1 MYENQEDMLLIRIAE
16 NQEESQLSYAYVFA
30 KLKTPFHSKGETGE
44 EERTEQ
50 ALAIRWW
57 KKR

>member
-50 ALAIRWW
+50 ALAIR
-57 KKR
+57 